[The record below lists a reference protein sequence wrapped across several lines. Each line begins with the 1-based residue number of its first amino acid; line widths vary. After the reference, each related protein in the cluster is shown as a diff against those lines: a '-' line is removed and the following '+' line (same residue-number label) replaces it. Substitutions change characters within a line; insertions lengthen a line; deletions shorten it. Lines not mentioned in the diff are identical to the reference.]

1 MNQGTTLP
9 GIIRWSGYI
18 ALVLLIGIPIAVISV
33 RSGAWELG
41 LGLYALACLGSTLL
55 AIVFIVL
62 LMLPRFAHAR
72 AATGKRLLLALPG
85 TALLLALTSGGDAPP
100 IHDIT
105 TNTVDPPRFVTAAE
119 RRGESANSLEIKPDF
134 IAEQKKAYPDV
145 STIRSKLPADRAFER
160 AVDTANELGWEIY
173 HKDPDAGIIEAVD
186 STAIMGFKDDV
197 VIRVVHGFSGTMV
210 DLRSVSRVGLSDLG
224 ANAQRIRD
232 FVAAFDE

>member
-1 MNQGTTLP
+1 MNQGTNLP

-18 ALVLLIGIPIAVISV
+18 ALALLLAIPIAVLTV
-33 RSGAWELG
+33 RSGAWEPG

-55 AIVFIVL
+55 AIIFIIL
-62 LMLPRFAHAR
+62 LMLPRFAEAR

-105 TNTVDPPRFVTAAE
+105 TNTVDPPEFVTAAQQ
-119 RRGESANSLEIKPDF
+119 RGEGANSLDIKPDF
-134 IAEQKKAYPDV
+134 IAEQKKAYPELA
-145 STIRSKLPADRAFER
+145 TIRTGLAASQAFDRAVTI
-160 AVDTANELGWEIY
+160 AGELGWEIY
-173 HKDPDAGIIEAVD
+173 HEDRDAGIIEAVD
-186 STAIMGFKDDV
+186 TTAIMGFKDDV

-224 ANAQRIRD
+224 ANAQRISA
-232 FVAAFDE
+232 FTAAFAE